1 MAPPGAYMR
10 ATDAF
15 AWHME
20 RDPALRSTVVVL
32 LWLDRAPSWERFADR
47 VDRMSRLM
55 PSMRQRVV
63 AAPVPLTNPRWTYD
77 AHFDLQ
83 WHLRRVTAPKPRTR
97 DTVLEMARQ
106 TAMDSFD
113 RDRPLWEFTLVE
125 GLQGGEAALVAK
137 IHHSLTDG
145 VGGMRLLTVLFD
157 LQRRPPDLGGMP
169 PAPAGED
176 VSVRAEVTDA
186 VGAMAE
192 RAAHLAR
199 RGAGVAVPT
208 LAHWVRHPVWSAVG
222 ATAMARSVYR
232 TAAPIS
238 DTLSPVMRE
247 RAMVRRLATAEVPL
261 AALRSAAETVARD
274 RERRLPD
281 GGDRRPAPLPPAP

>member
-77 AHFDLQ
+77 PHFDLQ
-83 WHLRRVTAPKPRTR
+83 WHLRRVTAPRPRTR

-106 TAMDSFD
+106 SAMDSFD

-145 VGGMRLLTVLFD
+145 VGACDCSPSSSTCSAG
-157 LQRRPPDLGGMP
+157 RPPSGRCP
-169 PAPAGED
+169 RP
-176 VSVRAEVTDA
+176 
-186 VGAMAE
+186 
-192 RAAHLAR
+192 
-199 RGAGVAVPT
+199 
-208 LAHWVRHPVWSAVG
+208 
-222 ATAMARSVYR
+222 RSGR
-232 TAAPIS
+232 T
-238 DTLSPVMRE
+238 
-247 RAMVRRLATAEVPL
+247 
-261 AALRSAAETVARD
+261 
-274 RERRLPD
+274 
-281 GGDRRPAPLPPAP
+281 